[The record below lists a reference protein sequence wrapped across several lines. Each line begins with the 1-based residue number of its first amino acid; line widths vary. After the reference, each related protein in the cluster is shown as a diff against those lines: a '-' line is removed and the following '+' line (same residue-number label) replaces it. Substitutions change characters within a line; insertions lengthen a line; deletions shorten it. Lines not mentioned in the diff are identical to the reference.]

1 MSKTPEI
8 RATQNNIKVANFDIA
23 VERRF
28 VKDGEERQT
37 DFFPV
42 VAWNKLGEFCEKYLQ
57 KGTKVVIEGR
67 LEVRQWQDKDGNNRY
82 TTEVI
87 AESIEFAESKK
98 QDNTQST
105 NDIPVNVVENSS
117 SDDLPF

>member
-1 MSKTPEI
+1 LSKTPEI